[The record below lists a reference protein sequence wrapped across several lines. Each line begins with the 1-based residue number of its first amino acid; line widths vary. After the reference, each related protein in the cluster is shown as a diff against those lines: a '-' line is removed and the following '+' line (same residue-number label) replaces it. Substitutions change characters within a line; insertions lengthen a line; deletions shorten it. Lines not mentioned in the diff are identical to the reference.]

1 MKRFLLALAL
11 LLSACAPGQAPPLT
25 GLVDTKALDAE
36 VKKSL
41 GLAPEATGEAGAS
54 VPLVGP
60 MSDADE
66 QALGREIAGR
76 LLAASPLVL
85 NEALQGYVNRVGRYV
100 AAQSQRPSLIWTF
113 GVIQSDDINAFAAP
127 GGYVFVTVGLYRL
140 LENEAE
146 LAGVLAHEI
155 AHVNER
161 HHVKLLQQARLLQLG
176 QSALLGKTKS
186 DTVKNLA
193 GNGLE
198 LYARSLDKNAEF
210 ACDRLAIT
218 YAAKAGYDPF
228 AYIAVLDR
236 IGASEDADQLALLYK
251 THPHPAERLQVLEG
265 LMGDRWDALGGTGI
279 PQRWVGID
287 GVKEN

>member
-1 MKRFLLALAL
+1 MKRLLVALAV
-11 LLSACAPGQAPPLT
+11 LLSACAPGQAPFSD
-25 GLVDTKALDAE
+25 LVDTKAIDSE

-41 GLAPEATGEAGAS
+41 GLGSETPGEAGTS
-54 VPLVGP
+54 VPLIGQ

-76 LLAASPLVL
+76 LLSASPLVP
-85 NEALQGYVNRVGRYV
+85 NEALQRYVNRVGRYV
-100 AAQSQRPSLIWTF
+100 AAQSLRPSLNWTF

-127 GGYVFVTVGLYRL
+127 GGYVFVTAGLYRL

-146 LAGVLAHEI
+146 LAGVLAHEVG
-155 AHVNER
+155 HVNER

-176 QSALLGKTKS
+176 QSALLGKAKS

-193 GNGLE
+193 GQGLE
-198 LYARSLDKNAEF
+198 VYARSLDKNAEF

-251 THPHPAERLQVLEG
+251 THPHPGERLAVLETQMGSNWDG
-265 LMGDRWDALGGTGI
+265 LGQTGV

-287 GVKEN
+287 

>member
-1 MKRFLLALAL
+1 MKRLLVALAV
-11 LLSACAPGQAPPLT
+11 LLSACATGQAPFSD
-25 GLVDTKALDAE
+25 LVDTKAIDAE

-41 GLAPEATGEAGAS
+41 GLAPELPSEAGAN
-54 VPLVGP
+54 VPLIGQ

-76 LLAASPLVL
+76 LLAASPLVP
-85 NEALQGYVNRVGRYV
+85 NEALQRYVNRVGRYV
-100 AAQSQRPSLIWTF
+100 AAQSQRPSLSWTF

-127 GGYVFVTVGLYRL
+127 GGYVFVTAGLYRM

-176 QSALLGKTKS
+176 QSALLGKAKS

-210 ACDRLAIT
+210 ASDRLAIT
-218 YAAKAGYDPF
+218 SAAKAGYDPF
-228 AYIAVLDR
+228 AHIAVLDR

-251 THPHPAERLQVLEG
+251 THPHPGERLTVLEEQ
-265 LMGDRWDALGGTGI
+265 MGSNWDALGGAGA
-279 PQRWVGID
+279 PPRWVGLD
-287 GVKEN
+287 

>member
-1 MKRFLLALAL
+1 M
-11 LLSACAPGQAPPLT
+11 
-25 GLVDTKALDAE
+25 
-36 VKKSL
+36 
-41 GLAPEATGEAGAS
+41 S
-54 VPLVGP
+54 VPSRP
-60 MSDADE
+60 SA
-66 QALGREIAGR
+66 ARSPGR
-76 LLAASPLVL
+76 LLAASPLVP
-85 NEALQGYVNRVGRYV
+85 NEALQRYVNRVGRYV
-100 AAQSQRPSLIWTF
+100 AAQSQRPSLNWTF

-127 GGYVFVTVGLYRL
+127 GGYVFLTRGLYRM

-161 HHVKLLQQARLLQLG
+161 HHVKLLQQTRLLQLG
-176 QSALLGKTKS
+176 QSALLGKAKS

-198 LYARSLDKNAEF
+198 VYARSLDKSAEF

-251 THPHPAERLQVLEG
+251 THPHPAERLNVLEG
-265 LMGDRWDALGGTGI
+265 LMGNRWDALGGAGV
-279 PQRWVGID
+279 PPRWVGID
-287 GVKEN
+287 EVKQN

>member
-1 MKRFLLALAL
+1 MKRLLVALAV
-11 LLSACAPGQAPPLT
+11 LLSACAPGQTPFSDI
-25 GLVDTKALDAE
+25 VDTKALDSE

-41 GLAPEATGEAGAS
+41 GLASETPGEAGAS
-54 VPLVGP
+54 VPLIGQ

-76 LLAASPLVL
+76 LLAASPLVP
-85 NEALQGYVNRVGRYV
+85 NEALQQYVNRVGRYV
-100 AAQSQRPSLIWTF
+100 AAQSQRPSLNWTF

-127 GGYVFVTVGLYRL
+127 GGYVFLTRGLYRM

-198 LYARSLDKNAEF
+198 VYARSLDKNAEF

-218 YAAKAGYDPF
+218 YAAQAGYDPF

-251 THPHPAERLQVLEG
+251 THPHPGERLEVLEQQ
-265 LMGDRWDALGGTGI
+265 MGSNWDALGETGV

-287 GVKEN
+287 GVK

>member
-1 MKRFLLALAL
+1 MKRLLVALAV

-41 GLAPEATGEAGAS
+41 GLTPEAPGEAGAS
-54 VPLVGP
+54 VPLIGQ

-76 LLAASPLVL
+76 LLSASPLVP
-85 NEALQGYVNRVGRYV
+85 NEALQLYVNRVGRYV
-100 AAQSQRPSLIWTF
+100 AAQSQRPSLSWTF

-127 GGYVFVTVGLYRL
+127 GGYVFVTAGLYRL

-161 HHVKLLQQARLLQLG
+161 HHVKLLQQTRLLQLG
-176 QSALLGKTKS
+176 QSALLGKAKS

-198 LYARSLDKNAEF
+198 VYARSLDKNAEF
-210 ACDRLAIT
+210 ACDRLAIQ
-218 YAAKAGYDPF
+218 YAARAGYDPF

-251 THPHPAERLQVLEG
+251 THPHPGERLEVLEKQ
-265 LMGDRWDALGGTGI
+265 MGSSWDVLGETGV
-279 PQRWVGID
+279 PQRWVGLD
-287 GVKEN
+287 

>member
-1 MKRFLLALAL
+1 MKRLLVALAV
-11 LLSACAPGQAPPLT
+11 LLSACAPGQAPFSD
-25 GLVDTKALDAE
+25 LVDTQALDSE

-41 GLAPEATGEAGAS
+41 GIAPETPGEAGAS
-54 VPLVGP
+54 VPLIGP
-60 MSDADE
+60 MNDADE

-76 LLAASPLVL
+76 LLAASPLVP
-85 NEALQGYVNRVGRYV
+85 NEALQRYVNRVGRYV
-100 AAQSQRPSLIWTF
+100 AAQSLRPSLNWTF

-127 GGYVFVTVGLYRL
+127 GGYVFVTAGLYRL

-161 HHVKLLQQARLLQLG
+161 HHVKLLQQTRLLQLG
-176 QSALLGKTKS
+176 QSALLGKAKS

-198 LYARSLDKNAEF
+198 VYARSLDKNAEF

-251 THPHPAERLQVLEG
+251 THPHPGERLEVLEKQ
-265 LMGDRWDALGGTGI
+265 MGSNWDALGETGV
-279 PQRWVGID
+279 PQRWVGLD
-287 GVKEN
+287 

>member
-1 MKRFLLALAL
+1 MKRILVALAVV
-11 LLSACAPGQAPPLT
+11 LSACAPGQTPPLT
-25 GLVDTKALDAE
+25 DLVDTKALDAE

-41 GLAPEATGEAGAS
+41 GIAPELPGEAGAN
-54 VPLVGP
+54 VPLIGP

-76 LLAASPLVL
+76 LLAASPLVP
-85 NEALQGYVNRVGRYV
+85 NEALQLYVNRVGRYV
-100 AAQSQRPSLIWTF
+100 AAQSLRPSLNWTF

-127 GGYVFVTVGLYRL
+127 GGYIFVTAGLYRL

-176 QSALLGKTKS
+176 QSALLGKAKS

-193 GNGLE
+193 GSGLE

-218 YAAKAGYDPF
+218 YAAKSGYDPF

-251 THPHPAERLQVLEG
+251 THPHPAERLEVLEK
-265 LMGDRWDALGGTGI
+265 LMGNRWDALGGAGV
-279 PQRWVGID
+279 PQRWVGLD
-287 GVKEN
+287 

>member
-1 MKRFLLALAL
+1 MKRLLVTLAV
-11 LLSACAPGQAPPLT
+11 LLSACAPGQTPFSD
-25 GLVDTKALDAE
+25 LVDTKAIDSE

-41 GLAPEATGEAGAS
+41 GIDEKTPDEGAGAS
-54 VPLVGP
+54 VPLIGQ

-76 LLAASPLVL
+76 LLAASPLVP
-85 NEALQGYVNRVGRYV
+85 NEALQKYVNRVGRYV
-100 AAQSQRPSLIWTF
+100 AAQSQRPSLNWTF

-127 GGYVFVTVGLYRL
+127 GGYVFVTAGLYRM

-161 HHVKLLQQARLLQLG
+161 HHVKLLQQARLLELG
-176 QSALLGKTKS
+176 TGFLLGKTKS

-198 LYARSLDKNAEF
+198 VYARSLDKNAEF
-210 ACDRLAIT
+210 ACDRLAIQ

-251 THPHPAERLQVLEG
+251 THPHPGERLEALENLLG
-265 LMGDRWDALGGTGI
+265 NRWDALGGAGV

-287 GVKEN
+287 EVK

>member
-1 MKRFLLALAL
+1 MKRFLVALAV
-11 LLSACAPGQAPPLT
+11 LLSACAPGQTPPLT
-25 GLVDTKALDAE
+25 DLVDTKALDSE

-41 GLAPEATGEAGAS
+41 GIAPETPGEAGAS
-54 VPLVGP
+54 VPLIGP
-60 MSDADE
+60 MNDADE

-76 LLAASPLVL
+76 LLAASPLVP
-85 NEALQGYVNRVGRYV
+85 NEALQKYVNRVGRYV
-100 AAQSQRPSLIWTF
+100 AAQSQRPSLNWTF

-127 GGYVFVTVGLYRL
+127 GGYVFVTAGLYRL

-161 HHVKLLQQARLLQLG
+161 HHVKLLQQTRLLQLG
-176 QSALLGKTKS
+176 QSALLGKAKS

-198 LYARSLDKNAEF
+198 VYARSLDKNAEF

-218 YAAKAGYDPF
+218 YAASAGYDPF

-251 THPHPAERLQVLEG
+251 THPHPAERLNVLEG
-265 LMGDRWDALGGTGI
+265 LLGNRWDALGKTVI

-287 GVKEN
+287 EVKQN